1 VDTSVVAIVTTG
13 AATACGSCAS
23 LNTQLNSAIADKNAA
38 LDISLRTQT
47 SCDAMNAELSAEKKS
62 LAEMM
67 EVFSKQLS
75 EAIVDIHN
83 LKEENKAQAANID
96 SQAVKIEAQ
105 AVKIEAQAAEIKSL
119 AADILAVFG
128 CTRAHFL
135 ALAAEILRRFLTP
148 TKDSQYHPFT
158 GFFYLS
164 DTQADTISHAIS
176 DLALEPR
183 RFQYLANQLIND
195 RNHAVHFEDFTELHK
210 LADEALHVFSR
221 MIARHHIDIDADESM
236 KLVRIVLEKRHLFLP
251 PSLARTT
258 HLASNKDDTV

>member
-47 SCDAMNAELSAEKKS
+47 SCDAMNAKWSAKKKS
-62 LAEMM
+62 LVEMM

-83 LKEENKAQAANID
+83 LKEENKAQAVKIEAQAVKIEAQAVKIEA
-96 SQAVKIEAQ
+96 QAVKIEAQ

-128 CTRAHFL
+128 CTRAQKFFV
-135 ALAAEILRRFLTP
+135 ASLRQP
-148 TKDSQYHPFT
+148 
-158 GFFYLS
+158 
-164 DTQADTISHAIS
+164 
-176 DLALEPR
+176 
-183 RFQYLANQLIND
+183 
-195 RNHAVHFEDFTELHK
+195 
-210 LADEALHVFSR
+210 
-221 MIARHHIDIDADESM
+221 
-236 KLVRIVLEKRHLFLP
+236 RIVNSP
-251 PSLARTT
+251 PPY
-258 HLASNKDDTV
+258 